1 MARGAGTVS
10 PKRRFPASDVSAT
23 KSTPSKLA
31 TTRAAGAERLARM
44 EEAAMASGRWGPLL
58 VMARRVG
65 RHELIDRGA
74 ALTYYSVLSLIPG
87 TLVLFS
93 LIGLVGDQGTV
104 NEVIKIVDDVGPS
117 NSDAAARDALDSLIK
132 DDTQSGTLLGVGLLA
147 VLWTASA
154 YMGCFFRASAEI
166 WGVERRPVWRAWP
179 LRIALTAGFLILLA
193 IALIIIVLTGELAH
207 SVGDALGIGEEL
219 LELYAFL
226 KWPALL
232 VVVALLVALLFR
244 TSPSRERSATD
255 WRVLTP
261 GGAVAV
267 VVWLV
272 VSAGFEIYVNAF
284 ATYDTTYG
292 ALGTTIAGLIW
303 LWLTN
308 LTLLMGVE
316 LDAALEFRRDAM
328 EESARAAEQPRTAAP
343 PSARG
348 EPRSAPGR

>member
-1 MARGAGTVS
+1 MTGDAGTVS
-10 PKRRFPASDVSAT
+10 RGVGSPHLDVSASKT
-23 KSTPSKLA
+23 TSSKLA
-31 TTRAAGAERLARM
+31 ATRAAGAETLARM

-93 LIGLVGDQGTV
+93 LIGLIGDQGTV
-104 NEVIKIVDDVGPS
+104 DDVIKIVDDVGPS
-117 NSDAAARDALDSLIK
+117 NSDAAARSSLESLIK

-154 YMGCFFRASAEI
+154 YIGCFFRASATI
-166 WGVERRPVWRAWP
+166 WGVDRRPVWRAWP
-179 LRIALTAGFLILLA
+179 LRVALTMGFLILLA
-193 IALIIIVLTGELAH
+193 LALLIIVLTGQLAN
-207 SVGDALGIGEEL
+207 SIGDAVGIGDEL
-219 LELYAFL
+219 IDLYGFL

-232 VVVALLVALLFR
+232 VVVTLLVALLYR
-244 TSPSRERSATD
+244 SSPSRERSATH

-261 GGAVAV
+261 GGAVSV
-267 VVWLV
+267 LVWVLV
-272 VSAGFEIYVNAF
+272 SVGFEVYVNAF

-292 ALGTTIAGLIW
+292 ALGTTIAGLVW

-316 LDAALEFRRDAM
+316 LDAALEFRKEAM
-328 EESARAAEQPRTAAP
+328 ADSQPVP
-343 PSARG
+343 
-348 EPRSAPGR
+348 

>member
-1 MARGAGTVS
+1 
-10 PKRRFPASDVSAT
+10 
-23 KSTPSKLA
+23 
-31 TTRAAGAERLARM
+31 
-44 EEAAMASGRWGPLL
+44 MASGRWGPLV
-58 VMARRVG
+58 VMARRIG

-93 LIGLVGDQGTV
+93 VIGLLGDQGTV
-104 NEVIKIVDDVGPS
+104 DEVIKIVDDVGPS
-117 NSDAAARDALDSLIK
+117 NSDAAARSSLESLIRN
-132 DDTQSGTLLGVGLLA
+132 DTQSGTLLGLGLLA

-154 YMGCFFRASAEI
+154 YIGCFFRASAEI

-179 LRIALTAGFLILLA
+179 LRVALTALFLLLLA
-193 IALIIIVLTGELAH
+193 IALVIVVLTGQLAS

-219 LELYAFL
+219 ISLWSLF

-232 VVVALLVALLFR
+232 VVITLLVALLYR
-244 TSPSRERSATD
+244 SSPSRERATTQ

-267 VVWLV
+267 LAWIV
-272 VSAGFEIYVNAF
+272 VSVCFEVYVNAF
-284 ATYDTTYG
+284 ATYDSTYG

-308 LTLLMGVE
+308 LTLLGGVE
-316 LDAALEFRRDAM
+316 LDAAIEFRQENVAM
-328 EESARAAEQPRTAAP
+328 DPSLAVPAAP
-343 PSARG
+343 PSA
-348 EPRSAPGR
+348 PGAQP

>member
-1 MARGAGTVS
+1 
-10 PKRRFPASDVSAT
+10 
-23 KSTPSKLA
+23 
-31 TTRAAGAERLARM
+31 
-44 EEAAMASGRWGPLL
+44 MASGRWGPLV
-58 VMARRVG
+58 VMARRIG

-93 LIGLVGDQGTV
+93 LIGLLGDQGTV
-104 NEVIKIVDDVGPS
+104 NEVLKIVEDVGPS
-117 NSDAAARDALDSLIK
+117 NSDAAAKDSLESLIR

-179 LRIALTAGFLILLA
+179 LRIALTAAFLILLA
-193 IALIIIVLTGELAH
+193 LALLIIVLTGQLAS
-207 SVGDALGIGEEL
+207 SVGDALGIGDEL
-219 LELYAFL
+219 IDLYAFL

-232 VVVALLVALLFR
+232 VVVTLLVALLYR
-244 TSPSRERSATD
+244 TSPSRERSATH

-272 VSAGFEIYVNAF
+272 VSVGFEVYVNAF

-292 ALGTTIAGLIW
+292 ALGTTIAGLVW

-316 LDAALEFRRDAM
+316 LDAALEYRNDAM
-328 EESARAAEQPRTAAP
+328 QAGKPVTP

-348 EPRSAPGR
+348 VQP

>member
-1 MARGAGTVS
+1 
-10 PKRRFPASDVSAT
+10 
-23 KSTPSKLA
+23 
-31 TTRAAGAERLARM
+31 
-44 EEAAMASGRWGPLL
+44 
-58 VMARRVG
+58 MARRIG

-93 LIGLVGDQGTV
+93 VIGLLGDQGTV
-104 NEVIKIVDDVGPS
+104 DEVIKIVDDVGPS
-117 NSDAAARDALDSLIK
+117 NSDAAARSSLESLIRN
-132 DDTQSGTLLGVGLLA
+132 DTQSGTLLGLGLLA

-154 YMGCFFRASAEI
+154 YIGCFFRASAEI

-179 LRIALTAGFLILLA
+179 LRVALTALFLLLLA
-193 IALIIIVLTGELAH
+193 IALVIVVLTGQLAS

-219 LELYAFL
+219 ISLWSLF

-232 VVVALLVALLFR
+232 VVITLLVALLYR
-244 TSPSRERSATD
+244 SSPSRERATTQ

-267 VVWLV
+267 LAWIV
-272 VSAGFEIYVNAF
+272 VSVCFEVYVNAF
-284 ATYDTTYG
+284 ATYDSTYG

-308 LTLLMGVE
+308 LTLLGGVE
-316 LDAALEFRRDAM
+316 LDAAIEFRQENMAM
-328 EESARAAEQPRTAAP
+328 DPSLPVPAVP
-343 PSARG
+343 PSA
-348 EPRSAPGR
+348 PGAQP